1 MSCEEYPLNILPD
14 KNVRSETPNGFDCIS
29 DKVAFSPLQSLSVPD
44 CAKILARASE
54 SDNVG
59 TFDADFPDVCN
70 RSDVFRIRKLY
81 LKLAIACLS
90 ISENIPC
97 RKYIRRLPALC

>member
-1 MSCEEYPLNILPD
+1 MSCEEYSLNVLPY

-54 SDNVG
+54 SDNVW
-59 TFDADFPDVCN
+59 TFDADFPDICN
-70 RSDVFRIRKLY
+70 CSDVFRIRKIVFEVSYCMFVNL
-81 LKLAIACLS
+81 
-90 ISENIPC
+90 
-97 RKYIRRLPALC
+97 

>member
-1 MSCEEYPLNILPD
+1 MSCEEYPFNILPD

-70 RSDVFRIRKLY
+70 RSDVFPLLKHSVRIISKGKKVWKL
-81 LKLAIACLS
+81 
-90 ISENIPC
+90 
-97 RKYIRRLPALC
+97 